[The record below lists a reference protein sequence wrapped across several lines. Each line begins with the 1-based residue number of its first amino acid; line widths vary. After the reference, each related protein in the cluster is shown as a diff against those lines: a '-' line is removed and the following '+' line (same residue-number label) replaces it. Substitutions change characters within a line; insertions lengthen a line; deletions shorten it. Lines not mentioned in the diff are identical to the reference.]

1 MNRRLNLNGISRS
14 AQAGAALFV
23 SLIMLLL
30 MTLMILAASRSSILE
45 LLMATNAQNA
55 NEALQR
61 AEDATLRGEQRIV
74 TDFDGIPTLDFSADP
89 DDGLYLDAELAVDTV
104 DWAALQAESD
114 GVGED
119 QRDYI
124 IEYIGPATVTG
135 GSLALGAGAA
145 SSIRYLYRVSG
156 QGLSSRSSAR
166 VVQTIF
172 ATME

>member
-1 MNRRLNLNGISRS
+1 M
-14 AQAGAALFV
+14 QDGAALVV

-30 MTLMILAASRSSILE
+30 MTLMIVATSRSSILE

-61 AEDATLRGEQRIV
+61 AEDSTLRGEQRILR
-74 TDFDGIPTLDFSADP
+74 DFGGIPAVDFSAVAS
-89 DDGLYLDAELAVDTV
+89 DGLYLDTDLVVNEV
-104 DWAALQAESD
+104 DWTALTFESE
-114 GVGED
+114 GVDAD

-124 IEYIGPATVTG
+124 IQYIGPATVVG
-135 GSLALGAGAA
+135 GSLAVGAGSA

-156 QGLSSRSSAR
+156 HGSSSRSSAR

-172 ATME
+172 STME

>member
-1 MNRRLNLNGISRS
+1 
-14 AQAGAALFV
+14 
-23 SLIMLLL
+23 
-30 MTLMILAASRSSILE
+30 MTLMIVATSRSSILE

-61 AEDATLRGEQRIV
+61 AEDSTLRGEQRIL
-74 TDFDGIPTLDFSADP
+74 TDFDGIPVVDFGANP
-89 DDGLYLDAELAVDTV
+89 GDGLYLDNDLVVDKV
-104 DWAALQAESD
+104 DWTALQFESE
-114 GVGED
+114 GVAAD

-124 IEYIGPATVTG
+124 IQYIGPTTVFG
-135 GSLALGAGAA
+135 GSLALGAGSA

-156 QGLSSRSSAR
+156 QGSSSRSSAR